1 MKHIP
6 DEKQIQELLE
16 NYSPK
21 LGQRLDQR
29 LSAAPWTPRAVARRR
44 SVSVVISAMMMIA
57 LLIAATPQGRAF
69 AQSIL
74 RYFVRVETVAVPTA
88 DTELIPAE
96 AEVVETKPVP
106 MPVEGCGTILSPH
119 CSADEV
125 RSLVGFPIRELDV
138 DLTKLHLVGATA
150 VEQSGVAFV
159 YQGEIGTLNF
169 TQVPVENDTAQ
180 QWRVG
185 SSALV
190 EAVAIGNVWGEYV
203 SGGWFGLGLVEEGA
217 VNWEDTAALQTL
229 RWEEDGIQYTL
240 WFASAKTDDGVPN
253 LDKSALVELAESL
266 KTPSENTAPTPKP
279 TLKEVEALT
288 GFTLT
293 EPVNLPTGLALTKTV
308 YSSQYNAACLYYH
321 NVADVNIPA
330 VMLFESNWAL
340 PAIEDIQTKA
350 FYNGVEVEIAAEVE
364 TVSLNGAD
372 SGMATLVITGIEPSK
387 VCGGEETYAN
397 RALLWQSN
405 GKSFILFAFLD
416 QLDGR
421 GFLTKLEMRQLAESL
436 NGAAS
441 DTVEIDPERLTS
453 VESAEAVSGLDI
465 KAPALMLADLR
476 FDHVA
481 LMNYGQYS
489 TDDGGTMIAM
499 IYTGQP
505 VGDGRTY
512 KLLFMQTFNSTNT
525 LENLA
530 LAGGYEE
537 TMVNGQPAIY
547 RQDCWDTTSTGGDV
561 ACRQFLIWFENGVQY
576 DIEVYLPA
584 SLPKDTVIAIA
595 ESVR

>member
-1 MKHIP
+1 MKYIP
-6 DEKQIQELLE
+6 NEKQIEELLE
-16 NYSPK
+16 GSLPK
-21 LGQRLDQR
+21 PGKRLEKR
-29 LSAAPWTPRAVARRR
+29 LSAAPWTPRAVVRRR
-44 SVSVVISAMMMIA
+44 SASVVISAVMMIA

-88 DTELIPAE
+88 NTELIPAE
-96 AEVVETKPVP
+96 TEVVETKPAP
-106 MPVEGCGTILSPH
+106 ISVEGCGTILSPH

-138 DLTKLHLVGATA
+138 NLTQLRLVGATT
-150 VEQSGVAFV
+150 VGQNGVAFV

-169 TQVPVENDTAQ
+169 TQVPVEHDIAQ

-203 SGGWFGLGLVEEGA
+203 RGGWFGLGLVEEGA

-240 WFASAKTDDGVPN
+240 WFASAKTDDGIPN
-253 LDKSALVELAESL
+253 LDKSALVELADNL
-266 KTPSENTAPTPKP
+266 KTPSESTAPTPKP

-288 GFTLT
+288 GFTIT
-293 EPVNLPTGLALTKTV
+293 EPVNLPTGLTLTKAV

-321 NVADVNIPA
+321 NDADTNLPA
-330 VMLFESNWAL
+330 VTLFESNWAL

-350 FYNGVEVEIAAEVE
+350 FYNGVEVKIAAEVE
-364 TVSLNGAD
+364 TVSVHGAD
-372 SGMATLVITGIEPSK
+372 SGVATLITTGIEPSK
-387 VCGGEETYAN
+387 VCGGEETPAN

-421 GFLTKLEMRQLAESL
+421 GFLTKLEMRQVAEGL
-436 NGAAS
+436 NGATS
-441 DTVEIDPERLTS
+441 DGVEIDTERMTS
-453 VESAEAVSGLDI
+453 VEIAEKVSGLDI

-476 FDHVA
+476 FDHAAVVNSGPYHMDNSEMMVA
-481 LMNYGQYS
+481 LL
-489 TDDGGTMIAM
+489 
-499 IYTGQP
+499 YTGQP

-512 KLLFMQTFNSTNT
+512 KLLFTQTFKPTNT
-525 LENLA
+525 LEILA

-537 TMVNGQPAIY
+537 TTVNGQPAIY
-547 RQDCWDTTSTGGDV
+547 RQDCWDTTSTGGDA
-561 ACRQFLIWFENGVQY
+561 ACRQFLTWFDNGVQY

-595 ESVR
+595 ESAR